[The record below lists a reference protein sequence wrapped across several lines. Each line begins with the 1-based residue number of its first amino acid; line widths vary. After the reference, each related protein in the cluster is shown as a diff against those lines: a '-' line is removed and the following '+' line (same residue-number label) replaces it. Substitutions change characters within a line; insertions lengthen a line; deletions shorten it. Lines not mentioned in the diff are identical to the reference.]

1 MTLFDEASQA
11 GMSVIPDVT
20 HPQRSH
26 RVSASAWGDFA
37 VVGACL
43 SCERVRCVLATK
55 GGIFQPYGGHA
66 APGRLRR
73 PFFEFVCHS
82 PKLISEFY
90 NKLLARHRHGTGA
103 HWH

>member
-37 VVGACL
+37 VVGSL
-43 SCERVRCVLATK
+43 
-55 GGIFQPYGGHA
+55 
-66 APGRLRR
+66 
-73 PFFEFVCHS
+73 VCHVRECVVFLQPREGS
-82 PKLISEFY
+82 F
-90 NKLLARHRHGTGA
+90 NHMVGTQRRGACGA
-103 HWH
+103 HFLNLSATHLS